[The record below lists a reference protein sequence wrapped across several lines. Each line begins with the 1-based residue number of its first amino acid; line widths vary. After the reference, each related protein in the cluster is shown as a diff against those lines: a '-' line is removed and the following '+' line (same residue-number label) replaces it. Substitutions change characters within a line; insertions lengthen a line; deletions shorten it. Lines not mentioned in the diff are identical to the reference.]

1 LSRTIAEKATL
12 AVLALCFAIFQPILI
27 VLVGIAL
34 IVLGLLDR
42 SQFRNTII
50 ASGVALFLIPNFVS
64 VSRLGKYSVLN
75 ATFVQ
80 PHPFTESSVL
90 ASKVQ
95 RIFDDVERA
104 YGYRSKV
111 GTWGNVPTLF
121 FPNEAWIHLSQK
133 DRSTLVKHMQ
143 QHPVCQIIVGGIK
156 DSRTIYVDR
165 QVAGNA
171 PKQSPEGKSNSSR
184 TSSTHY
190 GLQKIEKNWQR
201 AQAPPRN

>member
-1 LSRTIAEKATL
+1 LQTVVLWVSSRSIAEKATL
-12 AVLALCFAIFQPILI
+12 AVLALCFAIFQPILVI
-27 VLVGIAL
+27 LVGLAL
-34 IVLGLLDR
+34 IVLGLLGR

-64 VSRLGKYSVLN
+64 VSHLGTSRGENSTSVRPHPVVKSSVLN
-75 ATFVQ
+75 S
-80 PHPFTESSVL
+80 E
-90 ASKVQ
+90 VQ

-121 FPNEAWIHLSQK
+121 FPNEAWMRLPQK
-133 DRSTLVKHMQ
+133 DKSILVEHMQ
-143 QHPVCQIIVGGIK
+143 QHLVWQIIVGGIK

-171 PKQSPEGKSNSSR
+171 PQ
-184 TSSTHY
+184 
-190 GLQKIEKNWQR
+190 
-201 AQAPPRN
+201 